1 MLLMATEFCR
11 RFSDVAAINDDG
23 DRWLAGVHKV
33 AGIGKVRGEGK
44 SVNHGVVTHSEN
56 GEIRDF
62 PGASQVLCQMAVN
75 GFTE

>member
-1 MLLMATEFCR
+1 
-11 RFSDVAAINDDG
+11 
-23 DRWLAGVHKV
+23 V

-44 SVNHGVVTHSEN
+44 SVNHAVVTHSEN
-56 GEIRDF
+56 GEIRDL